1 MRYAVIS
8 DIHGNMDALE
18 AVLADAR
25 KQGAEGYLF
34 AGDYCLSLPY
44 PEEVIDRIRKIENAV
59 LIRGNEEQYIER
71 MRGEREEC
79 WAGGQMHI
87 SCWCEQALCEENKD
101 FLQTLP
107 KEAVFQ
113 GRDGG
118 PNIFMEHS
126 SQTYI
131 GDAELGKFSCP
142 TIPLMY
148 KGGTADT

>member
-71 MRGEREEC
+71 MRGEQMCIRDRHPSAPDSVYGPFRRPALGFHGHRYTGRLPLPPRRT
-79 WAGGQMHI
+79 AGYR
-87 SCWCEQALCEENKD
+87 W
-101 FLQTLP
+101 
-107 KEAVFQ
+107 
-113 GRDGG
+113 
-118 PNIFMEHS
+118 
-126 SQTYI
+126 
-131 GDAELGKFSCP
+131 
-142 TIPLMY
+142 
-148 KGGTADT
+148 